1 MRKSD
6 KKIENQIRGVLTE
19 VCEDTLKGYDGFL
32 WVTHTVKYS
41 SFPQSLKIVCVFDTI
56 QDRANFLMG
65 EGQLHVS
72 TAIQKAFNK
81 VGVQLKNVDKL
92 ISYDIQKKRESGYQ
106 RK

>member
-6 KKIENQIRGVLTE
+6 KKIENQIREVLTE

-72 TAIQKAFNK
+72 TAIQKTFNK

-106 RK
+106 KK